1 MPVALHLQVERAT
14 LWEILPPYL
23 YIIEQ
28 SAIENLHRRAVHDL
42 ANDRAELAHL
52 RSNRHLAST
61 DEMRSGPRS
70 RLVNRIYLTEKV
82 MFTNFQTLR
91 GKVAFVTGGSRS
103 IGAAIAK
110 RLAAAGASVA
120 LTYNASPERAAQ
132 VVAEIEAAGGKA
144 VAIKADA
151 GDPTAM
157 REAVSGAAA
166 QFGGVDILVNNAGMA
181 INGAIDDYRFEDF
194 ERMLAVN
201 VTGVFVATQ
210 EAVRHMREG
219 GRIIHIGSSMT
230 RYAAFPAAS
239 VYTLTKGAI
248 TGFNRSLVRDLG
260 PKGITVNTVH
270 PGPTDTDMN
279 PADGPIAPIVC
290 PSIAIGRYA
299 QPAEIASVVAFLA
312 GPDAAFVTGAE
323 IVADGGLTA

>member
-1 MPVALHLQVERAT
+1 MTNPTHPLSGKIAL
-14 LWEILPPYL
+14 
-23 YIIEQ
+23 
-28 SAIENLHRRAVHDL
+28 
-42 ANDRAELAHL
+42 
-52 RSNRHLAST
+52 
-61 DEMRSGPRS
+61 
-70 RLVNRIYLTEKV
+70 
-82 MFTNFQTLR
+82 
-91 GKVAFVTGGSRS
+91 VTGGSRS

-110 RLAAAGASVA
+110 KLAADGAAVA
-120 LTYNASPERAAQ
+120 ITYSASPDKAAQ

-144 VAIKADA
+144 LAIAADA
-151 GDPTAM
+151 GNP
-157 REAVSGAAA
+157 EAVRAAVA
-166 QFGGVDILVNNAGMA
+166 KTVSAFGGIDILVNNAGVA
-181 INGAIDDYRFEDF
+181 ANASIEDFKFEDY
-194 ERMLAVN
+194 ERMIAVN

-210 EAVRHMREG
+210 EAVRHMTPG

-230 RYAAFPAAS
+230 RYAAFPTAS

-279 PADGPIAPIVC
+279 PADGPVAAIVG
-290 PSIAIGRYA
+290 PGMAIGRYG

-312 GPDAAFVTGAE
+312 SPDAAFVTGAD